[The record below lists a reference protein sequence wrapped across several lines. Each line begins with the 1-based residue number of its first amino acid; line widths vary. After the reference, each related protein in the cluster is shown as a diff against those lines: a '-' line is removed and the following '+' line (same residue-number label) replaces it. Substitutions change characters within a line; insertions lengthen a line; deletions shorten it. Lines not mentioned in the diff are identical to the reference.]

1 MILGSSQFKSYFT
14 RLGFFM
20 SSWEIFKKDY
30 WELNSS
36 FQLESQTKV
45 HFLKKRNLIYVL
57 FNQHQKIGRFQI
69 SNCYIKYKW

>member
-1 MILGSSQFKSYFT
+1 
-14 RLGFFM
+14 M

-30 WELNSS
+30 LKLNSS

-57 FNQHQKIGRFQI
+57 FNQHEGKLGDF
-69 SNCYIKYKW
+69 